1 MLGWPKQETKMN
13 KSEIY
18 GVTRAILSAAGG
30 FVVARGWIDS
40 ETAVALA
47 GALATVA
54 AAVWSVKSKRK

>member
-1 MLGWPKQETKMN
+1 MTKT
-13 KSEIY
+13 EVY
-18 GVTRAILSAAGG
+18 GVARAVLAAIGG

-40 ETAVALA
+40 ETAVSLA

>member
-1 MLGWPKQETKMN
+1 MTKT
-13 KSEIY
+13 EVY
-18 GVTRAILSAAGG
+18 GVVRSVLAAVGG

-40 ETAVALA
+40 ETAVSLA

>member
-1 MLGWPKQETKMN
+1 MTKT
-13 KSEIY
+13 EVY
-18 GVTRAILSAAGG
+18 GVTRAVLAAVGG

-40 ETAVALA
+40 ETAVSLA

>member
-1 MLGWPKQETKMN
+1 MSKTEV
-13 KSEIY
+13 Y
-18 GVTRAILSAAGG
+18 GVARAVLAALGG

-40 ETAVALA
+40 ETAVSLA